1 MKANRREMLL
11 AGAAALGGC
20 VSPGPAWAVPPTPD
34 PVVQLDSGRASGLHF
49 RSTGG
54 DAVRQFL
61 GIPYGADTGPR
72 RFLPPQPV
80 APWTGV
86 FNVATYGP
94 ACPQGAGGADQG
106 ESCLVLNVWAPE
118 HRANAKRPV
127 LVYIHGGG
135 YTSGNGASP
144 LTHGANLAARGDV
157 VVVTLNHRLNLFGH
171 LHLGSISGA
180 DYAASGNAGL
190 LDLVLA
196 LEWVRANAEA
206 FGGDPDCVT
215 LFGQSGGGAKIACLM
230 AMPAAKGLFHRVWTM
245 SGQQVTVQ
253 GPRGATA
260 RAKAAMEHLGVGV
273 DALRTMS
280 VSTLLTALQAKDP
293 SIAGSRIYWGPV
305 LDEAL
310 PVHPFWPEAPELSRD
325 IPMVM
330 GNTREE
336 TGSLIARGDPSIF
349 ELTWDTLPA
358 RLERDMVS
366 DVDVHAAIAM
376 YRRLYPALPPAQ
388 VFIRATSAGRSWR
401 AQVIEAEAR
410 ARQGAP
416 TWVYQLDYPSRGEGG
431 RYGAYHML
439 DIPLVFA
446 NTAAEGADTGDD
458 EAARTMAAAM
468 SDALLRFART
478 GDPNGGALPAWPQ
491 HELARRETMMFDVAT
506 RVESDPRGEERRF
519 FGRAPYI
526 QPGTY

>member
-1 MKANRREMLL
+1 VRGQW
-11 AGAAALGGC
+11 AGA
-20 VSPGPAWAVPPTPD
+20 
-34 PVVQLDSGRASGLHF
+34 
-49 RSTGG
+49 
-54 DAVRQFL
+54 VREFL
-61 GIPYGADTGPR
+61 GIPYGADTGAR
-72 RFLPPQPV
+72 RFLPPAPV

-86 FNVATYGP
+86 REATAYG
-94 ACPQGAGGADQG
+94 AVCPQGGDGQG
-106 ESCLVLNVWAPE
+106 EARSEDCLVLNVWAPMDA
-118 HRANAKRPV
+118 ANAKRPV

-135 YTSGNGASP
+135 YTSGSGASP

-157 VVVTLNHRLNLFGH
+157 VVVTLNHRLNVFGH
-171 LHLGSISGA
+171 FNLEGIAGA

-196 LEWVRANAEA
+196 LEWVRDNAA
-206 FGGDPDCVT
+206 VFGGDADCVT

-253 GPRGATA
+253 GPRGASA

-273 DALRTMS
+273 DELRTMPAER
-280 VSTLLTALQAKDP
+280 LLAALSAKDP
-293 SIAGSRIYWGPV
+293 SIAGSRVYWGPV
-305 LDEAL
+305 LDAAL
-310 PVHPFWPEAPELSRD
+310 PVHPFWPEAPALSAH

-358 RLERDMVS
+358 RLERNMVS

-376 YRRLYPALPPAQ
+376 YRRLCPELPPAQ

-416 TWVYQLDYPSRGEGG
+416 TWVYQLDYASRGDGG

-446 NTAAEGADTGDD
+446 NTQADGADTGDD
-458 EAARTMAAAM
+458 EAARTMAATM
-468 SDALLRFART
+468 SDALLRLART
-478 GDPNGGALPAWPQ
+478 GDPNGGTLPMWPRYG
-491 HELARRETMMFDVAT
+491 LATRETMMFDVAT

-519 FGRAPYI
+519 FGVAPYI

>member
-1 MKANRREMLL
+1 MELSRRHLVL
-11 AGAAALGGC
+11 AGATLLGGC
-20 VSPGPAWAVPPTPD
+20 VSPASAAPGARPEVELT
-34 PVVQLDSGRASGLHF
+34 SGRVRGQWAG
-49 RSTGG
+49 
-54 DAVRQFL
+54 AVREFL
-61 GIPYGADTGPR
+61 GIPYGADTALR
-72 RFLPPQPV
+72 RFLPPLPV
-80 APWTGV
+80 TRWTGV
-86 FNVATYGP
+86 REATAYGA
-94 ACPQGAGGADQG
+94 ACPQGGDARG
-106 ESCLVLNVWAPE
+106 EARSEDCLVLNVWARE
-118 HRANAKRPV
+118 HVANAKRPV

-135 YTSGNGASP
+135 YTSGSGASP

-157 VVVTLNHRLNLFGH
+157 VVVTLNHRLNVLGH
-171 LHLGSISGA
+171 LSLGGIAGA

-196 LEWVRANAEA
+196 LEWVRDNAAA
-206 FGGDPDCVT
+206 FGGDAGNVT

-253 GPRGATA
+253 GPRGAGA
-260 RAKAAMEHLGVGV
+260 RAKAVMEHLGMGV
-273 DALRTMS
+273 DALRTMP
-280 VSTLLTALQAKDP
+280 VAQLLGALQARDP
-293 SIAGSRIYWGPV
+293 TIAGARVYWGPV
-305 LDEAL
+305 LDAAL
-310 PVHPFWPEAPELSRD
+310 PVHPFWPEAPALSAH

-376 YRRLYPALPPAQ
+376 YRRLYPELPPAQ

-416 TWVYQLDYPSRGEGG
+416 TWVYQLDYPSRGSGG

-458 EAARTMAAAM
+458 EAARAMAAAM
-468 SDALLRFART
+468 SDALLRFARK

-491 HELARRETMMFDVAT
+491 HDLAQRDTMMFDVTT